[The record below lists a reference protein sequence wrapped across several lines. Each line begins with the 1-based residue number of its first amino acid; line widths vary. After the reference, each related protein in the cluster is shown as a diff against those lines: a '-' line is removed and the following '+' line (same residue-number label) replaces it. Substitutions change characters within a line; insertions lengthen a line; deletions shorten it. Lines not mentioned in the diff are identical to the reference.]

1 MKTKLDILN
10 ELDIL
15 TQPMDRIV
23 IPNYYDLLDS
33 DIPISEMVDLVHS
46 ELVREKNPIYMKI
59 QLMVY
64 FLQHNN

>member
-15 TQPMDRIV
+15 TQSMDRIV

>member
-10 ELDIL
+10 ELDVL
-15 TQPMDRIV
+15 TQSMDKIV

-59 QLMVY
+59 QLMLY